1 MPGKVRGIRRSI
13 RRYGGEQV
21 LRESVV
27 DVFGVILKRT
37 EESLEKMLVRSAGS
51 NEDSVNYWLLR
62 NYR

>member
-1 MPGKVRGIRRSI
+1 
-13 RRYGGEQV
+13 